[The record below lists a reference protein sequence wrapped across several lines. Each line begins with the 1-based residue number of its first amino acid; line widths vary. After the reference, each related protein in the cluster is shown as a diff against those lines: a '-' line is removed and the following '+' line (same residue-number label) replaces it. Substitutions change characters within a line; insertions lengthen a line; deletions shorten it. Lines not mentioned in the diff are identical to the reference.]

1 MTKINIYRLAQV
13 AIMESDFLTD
23 DQKLVILRELMDRE
37 DMEVLL
43 EQRREEKA

>member
-13 AIMESDFLTD
+13 AVMGSDFLTD

-37 DMEVLL
+37 DIEVLL